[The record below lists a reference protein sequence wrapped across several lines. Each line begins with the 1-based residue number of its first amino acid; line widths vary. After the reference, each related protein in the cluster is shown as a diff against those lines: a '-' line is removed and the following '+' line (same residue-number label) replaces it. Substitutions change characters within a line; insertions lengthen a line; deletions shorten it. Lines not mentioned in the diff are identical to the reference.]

1 MRERL
6 ALPDESHTG
15 IQVVRVIAALVHRVI
30 DNRVDRLVLHTPSLF
45 ANTVICR
52 CIHLAGWASA
62 GYVNA
67 VILSTEKGVVRL
79 GR

>member
-30 DNRVDRLVLHTPSLF
+30 DNRVDRLVLHTHRAYSRTQLS
-45 ANTVICR
+45 AD
-52 CIHLAGWASA
+52 AST
-62 GYVNA
+62 
-67 VILSTEKGVVRL
+67 LRD
-79 GR
+79 GRVLDTLMP